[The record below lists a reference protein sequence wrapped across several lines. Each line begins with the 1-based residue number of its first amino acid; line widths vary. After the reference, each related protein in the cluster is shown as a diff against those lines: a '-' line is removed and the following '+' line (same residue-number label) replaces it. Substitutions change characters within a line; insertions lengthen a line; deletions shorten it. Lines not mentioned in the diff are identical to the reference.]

1 MRRTNS
7 YAKHLWWIIPVLVA
21 DYFLFSHL
29 LRRGSPTDGSSPS
42 TLQSVFQTAPLPPPS
57 PWKSLRF
64 PTDQDRLLDPEPM
77 GAFQPTA
84 SGNPESAL
92 YGSVRTQNSGSGL
105 LSSFHE
111 GLDIAAM
118 QRDRQGRPLDE
129 VMAVADGRVGY
140 VNRIG
145 GNSNYGIYVVL
156 LHDDPALGEVYTLYA
171 HLARAETSLQPGRKV
186 RAGDVLG
193 TMGNTASSGIPMVRA
208 HLHFEIGL
216 VNNMRFAAWYKANK
230 LKPYHANFHGRNFLG
245 VNPLDV
251 FAHQQRNPDF
261 DFLSHLETIPPAFEL
276 IARTARTPDFFTR
289 YPGLWEGPPVDRGV
303 MVLKVSEGGL
313 PLRGRE
319 ATDEELAALGR
330 GSSLVLN
337 VNEAVLG
344 RNGCHLISRLS
355 GSWKLASN
363 GQKWLEIL
371 AY

>member
-1 MRRTNS
+1 MRRKSTS
-7 YAKHLWWIIPVLVA
+7 YTKHLWWIIPVLVA

-29 LRRGSPTDGSSPS
+29 LRRGRTPDG
-42 TLQSVFQTAPLPPPS
+42 ALPAAIQEILPAAIIPPS
-57 PWKSLRF
+57 PWKTLRF

-92 YGSVRTQNSGSGL
+92 YGSVRTQNNGSGL
-105 LSSFHE
+105 MSSFHE
-111 GLDIAAM
+111 GIDIAAM
-118 QRDRQGRPLDE
+118 QRDRQGRPLDDI
-129 VMAVADGRVGY
+129 MAVADGRVGY

-171 HLARAETSLQPGRKV
+171 HLARAEPSLQPGRKV

-216 VNNMRFAAWYKANK
+216 LNNMRFAAWYKANK

-245 VNPLDV
+245 VNPLDF
-251 FAHQQRNPDF
+251 FAHHQRNPDV
-261 DFLSHLETIPPAFEL
+261 DFFSHLETIPPAFEV

-289 YPGLWEGPPVDRGV
+289 YPRLRERPPIDRGV
-303 MVLKVSEGGL
+303 MVLQVSENGL
-313 PLRGRE
+313 PLRGRAATE
-319 ATDEELAALGR
+319 AELARLGR
-330 GSSLVLN
+330 QPNLVLH
-337 VNEAVLG
+337 VNDAVLG
-344 RNGCHLISRLS
+344 RNGCHLVSRS
-355 GSWKLASN
+355 GGSWKLASN
-363 GQKWLEIL
+363 GQKWLEVL
-371 AY
+371 TY